1 MAWDGTQVALVLS
14 AAATLVGAGSAAVVA
29 YRQSRDRKVQD
40 LTIANR
46 RARNYVERLLDYI
59 YTLRAQLRD
68 HGATSDPIPT
78 EDDDL

>member
-14 AAATLVGAGSAAVVA
+14 AAATLIGAGSAAVVA

-40 LTIANR
+40 LTYANR
-46 RARNYVERLLDYI
+46 RAMSYVDRLLTWAYAAA
-59 YTLRAQLRD
+59 RQLRD
-68 HGATSDPIPT
+68 HGVTPDPIPR